1 MTDSSGRNEFEIAGR
16 RIGENHPPY
25 IIAEMSANHDGDLG
39 KALAI
44 IAAAKDAGADAVK
57 LQTYRADTIT
67 LDSDR
72 PEFQLTEGKW
82 AGRSLF
88 QLYEEATTPWEWHEA
103 LFQKGVDLGI
113 PVFSSPFDWSAVD
126 FLESFDCPAYKI
138 ASPELI
144 DLPLIRRAA
153 ETGKPIIMSTGMATL
168 NEVIEASECARK
180 SGAGGLAVL
189 HCVSGYPTPI
199 AESNLMCIPALADAT
214 GAIVGLSDHTLGTE
228 TAIAST
234 VLGGG

>member
-1 MTDSSGRNEFEIAGR
+1 M
-16 RIGENHPPY
+16 PC
-25 IIAEMSANHDGDLG
+25 
-39 KALAI
+39 
-44 IAAAKDAGADAVK
+44 
-57 LQTYRADTIT
+57 LQ
-67 LDSDR
+67 
-72 PEFQLTEGKW
+72 
-82 AGRSLF
+82 
-88 QLYEEATTPWEWHEA
+88 
-103 LFQKGVDLGI
+103 
-113 PVFSSPFDWSAVD
+113 
-126 FLESFDCPAYKI
+126 DCV
-138 ASPELI
+138 PELI

-234 VLGGG
+234 VLGAGD